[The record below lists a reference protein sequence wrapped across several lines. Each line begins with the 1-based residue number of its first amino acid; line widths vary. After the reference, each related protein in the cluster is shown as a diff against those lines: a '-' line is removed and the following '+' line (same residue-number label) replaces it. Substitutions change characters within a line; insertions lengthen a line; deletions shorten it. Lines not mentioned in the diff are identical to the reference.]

1 MRTDTGFWKDTT
13 GNIGILAALAL
24 IPILLVTGAAIDFGR
39 ANYARTVL
47 QGAVDAAALAG
58 GASKDKSP
66 ARLQTIVEQY
76 VMANHAQQVLQYV
89 SKISQSIDSNA
100 GTFNVE
106 VDGKL
111 PTSFMAIAGIKT
123 MDIGA
128 RSQVNLG
135 AQALEIAMVLD
146 NTGSMAGT
154 KIANLKTAANNLVN
168 IVEKEAASYS
178 DTKFAVVPFAEYVN
192 VGAGFGLASWLDK
205 SGIGSATWNGCVG
218 SRPQPFDLTLGNA
231 SKLYP
236 AVAGVPCNTQLLPL
250 TADLAAVRSRINL
263 MTATGSTY
271 IPTGLLW
278 GWNVLDSVAP
288 FTEGRT
294 KAQMKTLKGRKALI
308 LMTDG
313 ENTISPT
320 YPAHDGIDTAAS
332 NDNLASICKNVKKDD
347 IEVFTVSFMVP
358 SPMIKGILEDCA
370 TSPANYFD
378 ADNSTELYSAF
389 TDIARELA
397 AVRLTQ

>member
-1 MRTDTGFWKDTT
+1 MRLDTDFWKDTT
-13 GNIGILAALAL
+13 GNIGIIAGLVL
-24 IPILLVTGAAIDFGR
+24 IPVLLATGAAVDFGR

-66 ARLQTIVEQY
+66 DRLQAIVEQY
-76 VMANHAQQVLQYV
+76 LIANHAQQVLQYV
-89 SKISQSIDSNA
+89 SKVDQNIDSKS
-100 GTFNVE
+100 GTFNVMVE
-106 VDGKL
+106 GAL
-111 PTSFMAIAGIKT
+111 PTSFMAIAGIKM

-135 AQALEIAMVLD
+135 SQALEIALVLD

-168 IVEKEAASYS
+168 IIEKEAASYS
-178 DTKFAVVPFAEYVN
+178 DAKFAVVPFAEYVN
-192 VGAGFGLASWLDK
+192 VGVGSGSASWLDK

-218 SRPQPFDLTLGNA
+218 SRRQPFDLTLGTSAN
-231 SKLYP
+231 LYP

-250 TADLAAVRSRINL
+250 TTDMAAVHSRINL

-278 GWNVLDSVAP
+278 GWNVLDSNVP
-288 FTEGRT
+288 FSEGRT
-294 KAQMKTLKGRKALI
+294 KIQMKALKGRKALI

-320 YPAHDGIDTAAS
+320 YPAHDGRDTAAS
-332 NDNLASICKNVKKDD
+332 NDNLASICKNVKNDE

-358 SPMIKGILEDCA
+358 SLTIKGILEDCA
-370 TSPANYFD
+370 STPANYFD